1 MLTRDGWTQTWN
13 GENRLI
19 KAEKGTAKL
28 EFAYDYMGRRIFK
41 KVYSGSTLTKHI
53 RFVYNGY
60 KLIEELNAL
69 NNNAVLRRYTWSPVG
84 LDTPLSVYDAAAN
97 ATYYYNT
104 DANKN
109 ITELT
114 DATGAVVAHYEYSPF
129 GKVLVANGSYA
140 SINPF
145 RFSSEYHDDESSL
158 VYYNYRYYSPELGRW
173 LSRDPIGEKGGW
185 NLYAMVNNSII
196 DFYDE
201 LGLIFA
207 ISPPMYAPRPIIIP
221 RPIVIPKPITV
232 PGAAGLTRPITVA
245 PSIEVPADASNT
257 SEAQPSQKEKCPK
270 PKCAP
275 CPPPFKTRIRVDR
288 VPPSRPHHPHRG
300 SHMHIIVY
308 YFVRQN
314 PYPDCKCIYNHVEK
328 TVSLDLIEPFL

>member
-1 MLTRDGWTQTWN
+1 M
-13 GENRLI
+13 
-19 KAEKGTAKL
+19 
-28 EFAYDYMGRRIFK
+28 
-41 KVYSGSTLTKHI
+41 
-53 RFVYNGY
+53 
-60 KLIEELNAL
+60 
-69 NNNAVLRRYTWSPVG
+69 
-84 LDTPLSVYDAAAN
+84 
-97 ATYYYNT
+97 
-104 DANKN
+104 
-109 ITELT
+109 
-114 DATGAVVAHYEYSPF
+114 VAHYEYSPF
-129 GKVLVANGSYA
+129 GKVLVANGAYA

-145 RFSSEYHDDESSL
+145 RFSSEYHDDESGL

-270 PKCAP
+270 PNAP
-275 CPPPFKTRIRVDR
+275 RLKLEYALIGCPLVGLII
-288 VPPSRPHHPHRG
+288 
-300 SHMHIIVY
+300 HIAGVI
-308 YFVRQN
+308 
-314 PYPDCKCIYNHVEK
+314 CI
-328 TVSLDLIEPFL
+328 